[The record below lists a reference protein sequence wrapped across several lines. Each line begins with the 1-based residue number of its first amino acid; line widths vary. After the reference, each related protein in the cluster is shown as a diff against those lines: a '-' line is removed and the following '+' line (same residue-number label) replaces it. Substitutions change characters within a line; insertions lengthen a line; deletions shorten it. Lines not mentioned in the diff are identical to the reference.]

1 MSAAPQQ
8 SAASGGAVV
17 TRELLLRS
25 GCCNA
30 DEVALH
36 WWPWLNTAS
45 ARYEINTPLRLAAWL
60 AQLAH
65 ESAHFT
71 ACEENLNYSAARLRQ
86 VFPRHFPTD
95 DIAKRYERQPEL
107 IANRVYAN
115 RLGNG
120 DDASGDGWRYRGRGL
135 IQLTGRSNYA
145 DCGKALDLPFA
156 TQPWIVTA
164 PINAALTAGWFW
176 RSRGLNALADA
187 GDFERV
193 TRVVNGGLNGYTE
206 RQALFARVRSA
217 LA

>member
-95 DIAKRYERQPEL
+95 DIAKRYDRQP
-107 IANRVYAN
+107 
-115 RLGNG
+115 
-120 DDASGDGWRYRGRGL
+120 
-135 IQLTGRSNYA
+135 
-145 DCGKALDLPFA
+145 
-156 TQPWIVTA
+156 
-164 PINAALTAGWFW
+164 ALTAGWCW